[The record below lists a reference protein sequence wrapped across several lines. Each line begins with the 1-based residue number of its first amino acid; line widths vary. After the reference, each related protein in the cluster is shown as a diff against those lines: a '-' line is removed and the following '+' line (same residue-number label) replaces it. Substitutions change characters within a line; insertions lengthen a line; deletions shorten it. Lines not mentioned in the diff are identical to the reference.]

1 MGWKEE
7 ISELGRG
14 LEEAQDKLLSS
25 SEHLSAVE
33 VAVTGLGESVAT
45 LKDRLT
51 LMESRHNALFSE
63 NPLDPMGAISELRQ
77 RVSHLEYLR
86 DADVTAHEALRE
98 TVKEQTELFKREI
111 ASHRNRLQSIDGIG
125 VTGDPLLDARK
136 GQLGEI
142 AVALGSLEDRLSFV
156 QHELGPKAGPIDPD
170 EKTAPSD
177 EKMFRVRDRAT
188 GYQSA
193 ESAMI
198 EGFMNWLVAQPGYKE
213 RICALASE
221 YLTIPGFG
229 PPQSSSAKDLI
240 VAADDFLESRGLPR
254 VAPELGDEPHPKD
267 LNEVRADFGLPPV
280 GDPWTHRSEK
290 MRCRTCMWFTE
301 KVVKPMPPHVVPG
314 ESSSLRILGRCR
326 RHAPTMSGYP
336 VVYTTDWCGDHKLD
350 EAKA

>member
-14 LEEAQDKLLSS
+14 LEEAQDKLLM

-33 VAVTGLGESVAT
+33 VAVTGLGESVAA

-77 RVSHLEYLR
+77 RVSQLEYLR
-86 DADVTAHEALRE
+86 GADVAAHEALRE
-98 TVKEQTELFKREI
+98 AVSGLEKTV
-111 ASHRNRLQSIDGIG
+111 SDHRSRLQSVDGIG
-125 VTGDPLLDARK
+125 VTCDPLLDARK
-136 GQLGEI
+136 GELHEI
-142 AVALGSLEDRLSFV
+142 GVALGDLEGRIEALEKAQAPKPMMTFRRYGK
-156 QHELGPKAGPIDPD
+156 LGPSTD
-170 EKTAPSD
+170 
-177 EKMFRVRDRAT
+177 
-188 GYQSA
+188 
-193 ESAMI
+193 
-198 EGFMNWLVAQPGYKE
+198 N
-213 RICALASE
+213 
-221 YLTIPGFG
+221 
-229 PPQSSSAKDLI
+229 AK
-240 VAADDFLESRGLPR
+240 AADDFLESRGLPR

-336 VVYTTDWCGDHKLD
+336 AVYTDDWCGDHKLD